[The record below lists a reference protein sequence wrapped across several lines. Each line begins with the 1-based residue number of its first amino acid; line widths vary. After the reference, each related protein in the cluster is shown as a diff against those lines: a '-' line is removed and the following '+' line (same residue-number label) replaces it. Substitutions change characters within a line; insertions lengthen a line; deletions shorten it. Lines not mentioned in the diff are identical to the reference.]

1 MYLVNCISTI
11 AEALHPSYNKTYKA
25 VSAGRRDVAS
35 ITAGLCGDPIVVR
48 KSAKSSSNAFG
59 NGIVSRQASAFGK
72 WNAEECTVVPC
83 LLVAV

>member
-1 MYLVNCISTI
+1 LQKLYTHLTTKPIRQSQPV
-11 AEALHPSYNKTYKA
+11 EE
-25 VSAGRRDVAS
+25 